1 MGGSRESGHKKPAF
15 DLRLT
20 CPHLGSILV
29 KTQRTSYEIADLRKV
44 DRILSRGPRTD
55 AFKGGFGGKGK
66 GGKREKLPGSAGRAG
81 GEVRHRDGDAVGG
94 GAAAIGQDNIGHR
107 LLSKMGWTEGTRI
120 GMSGGLEAP

>member
-1 MGGSRESGHKKPAF
+1 M
-15 DLRLT
+15 
-20 CPHLGSILV
+20 
-29 KTQRTSYEIADLRKV
+29 RKV

-55 AFKGGFGGKGK
+55 TFKGGFGGGKG
-66 GGKREKLPGSAGRAG
+66 GGKREKLPGTAGRAGG
-81 GEVRHRDGDAVGG
+81 GEVRHRDGDTVGG